1 MPEQSRSER
10 KTQNRVV
17 DLFTNTSRPDCL
29 GYEYLGE
36 WQKKENNNCIEKDL
50 LKANLKRRGYSEL
63 AISSAIQKLVVAT
76 DVTGITLYQA
86 NQQTYKYL
94 RYGISVQIAVGK
106 KNEQVHLIDWQN
118 PEKNDFALA
127 EEVTLRG
134 GYERRPD
141 IVLYINGIAV
151 SVIEL
156 KRSSVEVAD
165 GIRQLRTNQEKIFN
179 EGFFSTVQLLFAGN
193 DSQGLHYGTVT
204 TEEKFFVQWKSSN
217 NNPST
222 SGSLLDYP
230 LIEMCEKSRLLDFI
244 QNFIIF
250 DAGIKKVPRPH
261 QYDGIKAAQERIL
274 KKEGGVIW
282 HTQGSGKSILMVL
295 LAKWLLEQDPNAR
308 ILIVT
313 DRDELDK
320 QISGVIRDA
329 GVIGDSAKKPRITS
343 RADLVEKL
351 GATSPR
357 VLCALLHKFDP
368 SDLNGEPPPIKGQ
381 FYVFVDECHRTQGG
395 DMNKQMKRWLNDSVF
410 IGFTGTPL

>member
-1 MPEQSRSER
+1 MPEQSRPER
-10 KTQNRVV
+10 KTQNRVI
-17 DLFTNTSRPDCL
+17 DLFTNISRPDCL

-36 WQKKENNNCIEKDL
+36 WQSKENNSCIEIDL
-50 LKANLKRRGYSEL
+50 LKVNLKKRGYSEL

-94 RYGISVQIAVGK
+94 RYGISVQIAVGEN
-106 KNEQVHLIDWQN
+106 NEQVHLIDWQN

-204 TEEKFFVQWKSSN
+204 TEEKFFVQWKS
-217 NNPST
+217 
-222 SGSLLDYP
+222 
-230 LIEMCEKSRLLDFI
+230 
-244 QNFIIF
+244 
-250 DAGIKKVPRPH
+250 
-261 QYDGIKAAQERIL
+261 
-274 KKEGGVIW
+274 
-282 HTQGSGKSILMVL
+282 
-295 LAKWLLEQDPNAR
+295 
-308 ILIVT
+308 
-313 DRDELDK
+313 
-320 QISGVIRDA
+320 
-329 GVIGDSAKKPRITS
+329 
-343 RADLVEKL
+343 
-351 GATSPR
+351 
-357 VLCALLHKFDP
+357 
-368 SDLNGEPPPIKGQ
+368 
-381 FYVFVDECHRTQGG
+381 
-395 DMNKQMKRWLNDSVF
+395 
-410 IGFTGTPL
+410 